1 MAERRKVWK
10 WFWVWDFEKEERW
23 LNRMAM
29 DGWVLTEV
37 GFANYTFERC
47 EPGEYIIRLQ
57 MHKPDEEYLSFLEE
71 IGAEYIGRM
80 VQWIYFRRKS
90 EEGPFELFSDAPSKI
105 EHLNWIARTLLPLG
119 IANLLIG
126 IVNSLNGSPI
136 GSVNVILATLLMY
149 GLGRIHGKIESLEK
163 DRELQE

>member
-136 GSVNVILATLLMY
+136 GAVNVMLSTLLMY
-149 GLGRIHGKIESLEK
+149 GLVRIHGNIESLEK

>member
-136 GSVNVILATLLMY
+136 GAVNVMLATLLMY

>member
-1 MAERRKVWK
+1 MAERKKIWK

-23 LNRMAM
+23 LNQMAM
-29 DGWVLTEV
+29 DGWVLAEV

-80 VQWIYFRRKS
+80 VQWIYFRRKA

-119 IANLLIG
+119 VANLLIG

-136 GSVNVILATLLMY
+136 GSVNVLLATLLMY

-163 DRELQE
+163 DRDIQE

>member
-136 GSVNVILATLLMY
+136 GAVNVILATLLMY